1 MAEIVNGTAANNANP
16 RVPKSHSRFPLKE
29 VFFDTHRF
37 GEYHPHFVINAWEAE
52 KHPVRCVSD
61 TRSYTL
67 KAPLMQDIVMNK
79 DYFMVTQRAILPFQA
94 ERVRMNPNI
103 GDDIP
108 ADCYTSVS
116 SFVQRVTNFARSFD
130 TAISNATPAGSS
142 DRLLHIQLC
151 LKKAIFLES
160 IFSRGSLLASLGSNL
175 STCLTVRHV
184 NGSVITDRNIDKTVD
199 ECCRLIAAD
208 IAANGP
214 WTVGI
219 DGSSYT
225 VYLPSQ
231 IDRDSAIVRESN
243 PITLRDFMQKIRDTS
258 DWLITAANAFA
269 YDLNTVIGA
278 RVELVTSNDEA
289 PLDIARLWAY
299 QLSCAEYFSNDKVD
313 YIYSADLFRQ
323 YIHSLISDV
332 ANAQGAYN
340 RSFFEF
346 TWNGEFLLFDYLS
359 AKFFKALA
367 GLNYSNA
374 NSANR
379 ISVLQYFLS
388 IFGYK
393 RSLRFKDYFT
403 GARTRPLA
411 LVGNSASGVST
422 DVPVV
427 GGNVSVIDVTRSI
440 QAQRFLNAVNASG
453 RKFTEWIQAFFGVTP
468 NKDMHEPIFLAHS
481 SDNIFA
487 ADNENTGNAVFE
499 DVGGNNTTQ
508 NNVTAVFRGR
518 SNNYEYNVETK
529 EPCIIIGVTSYDI
542 ERLYP
547 DTINRDFFIR
557 DRYDMFNPMM
567 QFIGDQPIYLHELE
581 AGNRAAGSWD
591 VPFGYTFRDM
601 QWKSSFPR
609 CAGAFGNGL
618 LPGYALVYQFEGR
631 GLVISPDFIRSKNS
645 ELDEFYLAL
654 TGYSLGTYFHFIMRQ
669 VNVDDSVRPM
679 VAKPQIL

>member
-1 MAEIVNGTAANNANP
+1 MAEIVQSTGANNASP
-16 RVPKSHSRFPLKE
+16 KVPKHHSRFPLKE

-37 GEYHPHFVINAWEAE
+37 GEYHPHFVVNAWESD

-79 DYFMVTQRAILPFQA
+79 DYFMVTLRAILPFQA
-94 ERVRMNPNI
+94 ERVRTNPTI

-108 ADCYTSVS
+108 SDAYTSVGD
-116 SFVQRVTNFARSFD
+116 FVQKVSDFARSFD
-130 TAISNATPAGSS
+130 PEIASHTPTGDS
-142 DRLLHIQLC
+142 DSLTHTMLC

-175 STCLTVRHV
+175 SSCLTVRHV
-184 NGSVITDRNIDKTVD
+184 NGAVITDRSIDQTID

-214 WTVGI
+214 WKAGI
-219 DGSSYT
+219 DGTAYT
-225 VYLPSQ
+225 IYLPSQ
-231 IDRDSAIVRESN
+231 LDRTQAVIRQSN

-258 DWLITAANAFA
+258 DWLLTSNGQIS
-269 YDLNTVIGA
+269 YSLNGVIGA
-278 RVELVTSNDEA
+278 NVTLVTTNDGS
-289 PLDIARLWAY
+289 PMDLARLWAY

-313 YIYSADLFRQ
+313 YIYSAELFRE
-323 YIHSLISDV
+323 YIFSLVCSV
-332 ANAQGAYN
+332 AGNLSTY
-340 RSFFEF
+340 RFI
-346 TWNGEFLLFDYLS
+346 WNGQSLPYDYLS
-359 AKFFKALA
+359 AHFFEYLA
-367 GLNYSNA
+367 TRSYSSNA
-374 NSANR
+374 
-379 ISVLQYFLS
+379 SVRVPLLQYFLS

-453 RKFTEWIQAFFGVTP
+453 RKFSEWIQAFFGVTP
-468 NKDMHEPIFLAHS
+468 NKDMHDPIFLAHS

-487 ADNENTGNAVFE
+487 ADNENTGDAVYQ
-499 DVGGNNTTQ
+499 DTGGNNTTQ
-508 NNVTAVFRGR
+508 NSVTAVFLGR
-518 SNNYEYNVETK
+518 SNNYEYSVEVK

-547 DTINRDFFIR
+547 DTIHRDFFIR

-581 AGNRAAGSWD
+581 AGAAASGSWD
-591 VPFGYTFRDM
+591 RPFGYTFRDM

-618 LPGYALVYQFEGR
+618 LPGYAFLYQFDGR
-631 GLVISPDFIRSKNS
+631 GQVISPDFIRSKNS

-669 VNVDDSVRPM
+669 VNVDDSIRPM

>member
-1 MAEIVNGTAANNANP
+1 MAEIVNGTSANNTNP
-16 RVPKSHSRFPLKE
+16 HVAKHHSRFPLKE

-37 GEYHPHFVINAWEAE
+37 GEYHPHFVVNAWESE
-52 KHPVRCVSD
+52 RHPVRCVSD
-61 TRSYTL
+61 TRSWTL

-79 DYFMVTQRAILPFQA
+79 DYFMVTLRAILPFQA

-103 GDDIP
+103 GDDVP

-116 SFVQRVTNFARSFD
+116 NFVEKVADFARSFD
-130 TAISNATPAGSS
+130 SEIAGYTPSGSADSLRHAT
-142 DRLLHIQLC
+142 LC

-175 STCLTVRHV
+175 SACLTVRNV
-184 NGSVITDRNIDKTVD
+184 NGAVITDRNIDKTID
-199 ECCRLIAAD
+199 EICRLIAAD

-214 WTVGI
+214 WKASI
-219 DGSSYT
+219 DSTAYT
-225 VYLPSQ
+225 IYLPSM
-231 IDRDSAIVRESN
+231 IDRSDAVIRQSN

-258 DWLITAANAFA
+258 DWFLTANGSIS
-269 YDLNTVIGA
+269 YSLNGVIGSS
-278 RVELVTSNDEA
+278 VTLVTTNDES
-289 PLDIARLWAY
+289 PMDLARLWAY

-313 YIYSADLFRQ
+313 YIYSADLYRQ
-323 YIHSLISDV
+323 YINSLCYSAI
-332 ANAQGAYN
+332 ANEGDSIAVNGK
-340 RSFFEF
+340 FP
-346 TWNGEFLLFDYLS
+346 WNGSLLEYDYLS
-359 AKFFKALA
+359 SYYFNYMIGVSYSSLA
-367 GLNYSNA
+367 SITQPL
-374 NSANR
+374 
-379 ISVLQYFLS
+379 VLQYLFSL
-388 IFGYK
+388 FGYK

-453 RKFTEWIQAFFGVTP
+453 RKFTEWIQTFFGVTP

-518 SNNYEYNVETK
+518 SNNYEYSVDVK
-529 EPCIIIGVTSYDI
+529 EPCIILGVTSYDI

-547 DTINRDFFIR
+547 DTIHRDFFIR

-567 QFIGDQPIYLHELE
+567 QFIGDQPIFLHELE
-581 AGNRAAGSWD
+581 AGSQSASWD
-591 VPFGYTFRDM
+591 TPFGYTFRDM
-601 QWKSSFPR
+601 QWKTSFPR

-618 LPGYALVYQFEGR
+618 LPGYAFIYQFDGR
-631 GLVISPDFIRSKNS
+631 GPVISPDFIRAKNA

-669 VNVDDSVRPM
+669 VNVDESVRPM

>member
-1 MAEIVNGTAANNANP
+1 MAEIVQGTSANNTNP
-16 RVPKSHSRFPLKE
+16 HVPKHHSRFPLKE

-37 GEYHPHFVINAWEAE
+37 GEYHPHFVVNAWESE

-61 TRSYTL
+61 TRSWTL

-79 DYFMVTQRAILPFQA
+79 DYFMVTQRAILPFQS

-103 GDDIP
+103 GDDVP
-108 ADCYTSVS
+108 TDAYTSVS
-116 SFVQRVTNFARSFD
+116 NFVEKVADFARSFD
-130 TAISNATPAGSS
+130 SEIASYTPAGSADS
-142 DRLLHIQLC
+142 LTHTTLC

-175 STCLTVRHV
+175 SSCLTIRFV
-184 NGSVITDRNIDKTVD
+184 NGSVITDRSIDKTID

-214 WTVGI
+214 WKASI
-219 DGSSYT
+219 DSTAYT
-225 VYLPSQ
+225 IYLPSM
-231 IDRDSAIVRESN
+231 IDRTDAVIRQSN

-258 DWLITAANAFA
+258 DWLLTANGSIS
-269 YDLNTVIGA
+269 YTLGNVIGSG
-278 RVELVTSNDEA
+278 VSLVTTNDES
-289 PLDIARLWAY
+289 PMDLARLWAY
-299 QLSCAEYFSNDKVD
+299 QLACAEYFSNDKVD

-323 YIHSLISDV
+323 YIHALYLSYTSVSGDRGSV
-332 ANAQGAYN
+332 EDFQ
-340 RSFFEF
+340 
-346 TWNGEFLLFDYLS
+346 WNGMSLEYDYLS
-359 AKFFKALA
+359 AHYFDYFV
-367 GLNYSNA
+367 SNGVD
-374 NSANR
+374 NLGYG
-379 ISVLQYFLS
+379 SVTIPLLQYFLTL
-388 IFGYK
+388 FGYK

-453 RKFTEWIQAFFGVTP
+453 RKFSEWIQAFFGVTP

-518 SNNYEYNVETK
+518 SNNYEYSVEVK

-547 DTINRDFFIR
+547 DTIHRDFFIR

-581 AGNRAAGSWD
+581 AGSQSASWD
-591 VPFGYTFRDM
+591 TPFGYTFRDM
-601 QWKSSFPR
+601 QWKTSFPR

-618 LPGYALVYQFEGR
+618 LPGYAFVYQFDGR
-631 GLVISPDFIRSKNS
+631 GPVISPDFIRAKNA

-669 VNVDDSVRPM
+669 VNVDDSIRPM

>member
-1 MAEIVNGTAANNANP
+1 MAEIVQGTSANNTNP
-16 RVPKSHSRFPLKE
+16 HVSKHHSRFPMKE

-37 GEYHPHFVINAWEAE
+37 GEYHPHFVVNAWESE

-61 TRSYTL
+61 TRSWTL

-79 DYFMVTQRAILPFQA
+79 DYFMVTQRAILPFQS

-103 GDDIP
+103 GDDVP
-108 ADCYTSVS
+108 TDAYTSVS
-116 SFVQRVTNFARSFD
+116 AFVQKVVDFATSFNSEI
-130 TAISNATPAGSS
+130 ASYTPSGSPDS
-142 DRLLHIQLC
+142 LKHTTLC

-175 STCLTVRHV
+175 SSCLTVRNV
-184 NGSVITDRNIDKTVD
+184 SGSVITDRNIDKTID

-214 WTVGI
+214 WKARI
-219 DGSSYT
+219 DSTAYT
-225 VYLPSQ
+225 IYLPSM
-231 IDRDSAIVRESN
+231 IDRTDAVIRQSN

-258 DWLITAANAFA
+258 DWFFTVNGSFS
-269 YDLNTVIGA
+269 YSLNGVIGA
-278 RVELVTSNDEA
+278 SVSLIYTDGDVPMD
-289 PLDIARLWAY
+289 LARLWAY

-323 YIHSLISDV
+323 YINSLCFAVFSNEGTLYDNE
-332 ANAQGAYN
+332 AK
-340 RSFFEF
+340 FD
-346 TWNGEFLLFDYLS
+346 WNGIRLDFDYLS
-359 AKFFKALA
+359 SHYFDELINRNF
-367 GLNYSNA
+367 SSID
-374 NSANR
+374 SA
-379 ISVLQYFLS
+379 SQVPLLQYFISL
-388 IFGYK
+388 FGYK

-453 RKFTEWIQAFFGVTP
+453 RKFSEWIQAFFGVTP

-518 SNNYEYNVETK
+518 SNNYEYSVEVK
-529 EPCIIIGVTSYDI
+529 EPCIILGVTSYDI

-547 DTINRDFFIR
+547 DTIHRDFFIR

-581 AGNRAAGSWD
+581 AGSSSASWD
-591 VPFGYTFRDM
+591 TPFGYTFRDM
-601 QWKSSFPR
+601 QWKTSFPR

-618 LPGYALVYQFEGR
+618 LPGYAFVYQFDGR
-631 GLVISPDFIRSKNS
+631 GPVISPDFIRAKNA

-669 VNVDDSVRPM
+669 VNVDDSIRPM